1 MESDTPSGMLSG
13 YICPTCGGALWGQRD
28 GHSATAYECRIG
40 HSFTAEQ
47 LWTAHCAQRNQALM
61 VAERSLAENAALA
74 RELAELGRA
83 LGKDS
88 LAADLEDEA
97 ATEERYLAQVRA
109 MLDGLQEDDGAA
121 NA

>member
-1 MESDTPSGMLSG
+1 
-13 YICPTCGGALWGQRD
+13 
-28 GHSATAYECRIG
+28 
-40 HSFTAEQ
+40 
-47 LWTAHCAQRNQALM
+47 M

-83 LGKDS
+83 LGKES